1 MATLDNIQYKGTK
14 YYIVQQK
21 LDYANLEK
29 KSLME
34 VPYPFYSGSIEETPI
49 TFDKDGIVQFNF
61 QDFFGYGY
69 KLFAKSVSLE
79 LISKDENINLGV
91 ATYSNLNYVIQIK
104 NNTIPM
110 EIVVKKDDILRI
122 SEYELSSVSGTIP
135 RSELEKQ
142 FFTNIIFIPFFNE
155 D

>member
-29 KSLME
+29 KSLMY
-34 VPYPFYSGSIEETPI
+34 VPYPLSSGTIEKTPI
-49 TFDKDGIVQFNF
+49 TFDKDGIVQFIF
-61 QDFFGYGY
+61 QDFRGYGY
-69 KLFAKSVSLE
+69 GHYATEVSVELE
-79 LISKDENINLGV
+79 SENEIINVGV
-91 ATYSNLNYVIQIK
+91 TKYSYLYRVLQVR

-110 EIVVKKDDILRI
+110 EIIVKKGDKLKI
-122 SEYELSSVSGTIP
+122 SEYTLSSTSGSI
-135 RSELEKQ
+135 SDLSQQ